1 MHVQSDEKFSFEVFL
16 VSKAKS
22 LAFNLLDKLVGSL
35 QLGIGIRQ
43 LKSID
48 DVSLVFE
55 SLRILAWSLVF
66 GS

>member
-1 MHVQSDEKFSFEVFL
+1 M
-16 VSKAKS
+16 
-22 LAFNLLDKLVGSL
+22 FNLLDKLVGSL

>member
-22 LAFNLLDKLVGSL
+22 LVFDLLDKLVGSL